1 MPEMMCERCEREPV
15 DCHAYDIR
23 GRTRWLCADCAR
35 KLGVTDFFIASKTV
49 RGGGR
54 SQAKSGEP
62 CPFCGATLRRGIVD
76 DTMKGFS
83 ITVIGCDTPT
93 CRNFLRTELRKEE
106 MTGGMRGGGRTEKRV
121 THNPEHEVRERLKKA
136 IREKHGPWAEEADR
150 LFKRLRALRK
160 DLTDAQIMDIVR
172 QEMKK
177 HSKH

>member
-35 KLGVTDFFIASKTV
+35 KLGITDFFIASKTGAV

-106 MTGGMRGGGRTEKRV
+106 MTGVRGGGRTVAR
-121 THNPEHEVRERLKKA
+121 NPEHVVRERLKKA
-136 IREKHGPWAEEADR
+136 IREKHGPWAEEAER
-150 LFKRLRALRK
+150 LFKRLRLLHK
-160 DLTDAQIMDIVR
+160 DKSDAEIMDIVR
-172 QEMKK
+172 QQMRKK
-177 HSKH
+177 

>member
-35 KLGVTDFFIASKTV
+35 KLGVADFFTSKT
-49 RGGGR
+49 GG
-54 SQAKSGEP
+54 
-62 CPFCGATLRRGIVD
+62 V
-76 DTMKGFS
+76 
-83 ITVIGCDTPT
+83 
-93 CRNFLRTELRKEE
+93 
-106 MTGGMRGGGRTEKRV
+106 RGGGRTEKRV
-121 THNPEHEVRERLKKA
+121 THNPEHVVHERLKKA

-172 QEMKK
+172 AEMKK
-177 HSKH
+177 VSQKH